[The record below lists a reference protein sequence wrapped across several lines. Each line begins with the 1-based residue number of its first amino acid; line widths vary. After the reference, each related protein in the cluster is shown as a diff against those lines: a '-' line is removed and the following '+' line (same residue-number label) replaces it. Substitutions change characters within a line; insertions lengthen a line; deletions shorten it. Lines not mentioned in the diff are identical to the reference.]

1 MSNSFPGIIAAEKCQ
16 SKVTTQHPPLKNK
29 FSKSAI

>member
-1 MSNSFPGIIAAEKCQ
+1 MAKPKLTKRGNT
-16 SKVTTQHPPLKNK
+16 VTTQHPPLKNK